1 MSQAFEGAQ
10 PQVLRQKPKYKTQNL
25 SNGFY
30 EESQDA
36 DQREPL
42 NIMHDKRV
50 FRGNTH
56 NMNLIQANMTA
67 QQKDDLRI
75 KEEQEKKKIEMI
87 KS

>member
-1 MSQAFEGAQ
+1 
-10 PQVLRQKPKYKTQNL
+10 
-25 SNGFY
+25 
-30 EESQDA
+30 
-36 DQREPL
+36 
-42 NIMHDKRV
+42 MHDKRI